1 MFQNF
6 DLGVFL
12 LAVLPVL
19 LAITVREVARGYTA
33 RYWGDNTAEQ
43 YGRLTLNPLPHID
56 LVGTIIVPLLTL
68 MFTPFLFGWA
78 RPIPIDSRNFR
89 NPRLAWRCVAA
100 SGPLSNLAMAVLWG
114 VVLVLTP
121 YVGGAYQMPLAQ
133 MANYGISDQCDSVRA
148 QHHPHPALGRRH
160 FHRHLPVGEIFANV
174 PQNRTLW
181 DVDYPAAYADRGFGC
196 VYCTDCAAGDCVC
209 ADVRLTGF
217 QTA

>member
-89 NPRLAWRCVAA
+89 NPRLAWRRIAA

-121 YVGGAYQMPLAQ
+121 YAGGAYQMPLAQ
-133 MANYGISDQCDSVRA
+133 MANYGILINAILFALNIIPILPWDGGIFIDTFL
-148 QHHPHPALGRRH
+148 PAKYSQAFRKIEPYGTWIILLLMLTGVLGA
-160 FHRHLPVGEIFANV
+160 FIAPI
-174 PQNRTLW
+174 
-181 DVDYPAAYADRGFGC
+181 
-196 VYCTDCAAGDCVC
+196 
-209 ADVRLTGF
+209 VRLVIAF
-217 QTA
+217 VQMFV

>member
-43 YGRLTLNPLPHID
+43 YSRLTLNPLPHID

-133 MANYGISDQCDSVRA
+133 MANYGILINA
-148 QHHPHPALGRRH
+148 ILFALNIIPI
-160 FHRHLPVGEIFANV
+160 LPWDGGIFIDTFLSAKYSQAFRKIEPYGTWIILLLMLTGV
-174 PQNRTLW
+174 LGAFIAPI
-181 DVDYPAAYADRGFGC
+181 
-196 VYCTDCAAGDCVC
+196 
-209 ADVRLTGF
+209 VRLVIAF
-217 QTA
+217 VQMFV

>member
-78 RPIPIDSRNFR
+78 RPIPIDLRNFR
-89 NPRLAWRCVAA
+89 NPRLAWRCIAA

-121 YVGGAYQMPLAQ
+121 YAGGAYQMPLAQ
-133 MANYGISDQCDSVRA
+133 MANYGILINAILFALNIIPILPWDGGIFIDTFL
-148 QHHPHPALGRRH
+148 PAKYSQAFRKIEPYGTWIILLLMLTGVLGA
-160 FHRHLPVGEIFANV
+160 FIAPI
-174 PQNRTLW
+174 
-181 DVDYPAAYADRGFGC
+181 
-196 VYCTDCAAGDCVC
+196 
-209 ADVRLTGF
+209 VRLVIAF
-217 QTA
+217 VQMFV

>member
-78 RPIPIDSRNFR
+78 RPIPIDSRNFL

-133 MANYGISDQCDSVRA
+133 MANYGILINAILFALNIIPILPWDGGIFIDTFL
-148 QHHPHPALGRRH
+148 PAKYSQAFRKIEPYGTWIILLLMLTGVLGA
-160 FHRHLPVGEIFANV
+160 FIAPI
-174 PQNRTLW
+174 
-181 DVDYPAAYADRGFGC
+181 
-196 VYCTDCAAGDCVC
+196 
-209 ADVRLTGF
+209 VRLVIAF
-217 QTA
+217 VQMFV

>member
-89 NPRLAWRCVAA
+89 NLRLAWRCVAA

-133 MANYGISDQCDSVRA
+133 MANYGILINA
-148 QHHPHPALGRRH
+148 ILFALNIIPI
-160 FHRHLPVGEIFANV
+160 LPWDGGIFIDTFLSAKYSQAFRKIEPYGTWIILLLMLTGV
-174 PQNRTLW
+174 LGAFIAPI
-181 DVDYPAAYADRGFGC
+181 
-196 VYCTDCAAGDCVC
+196 
-209 ADVRLTGF
+209 VRLVIAF
-217 QTA
+217 VQMFV